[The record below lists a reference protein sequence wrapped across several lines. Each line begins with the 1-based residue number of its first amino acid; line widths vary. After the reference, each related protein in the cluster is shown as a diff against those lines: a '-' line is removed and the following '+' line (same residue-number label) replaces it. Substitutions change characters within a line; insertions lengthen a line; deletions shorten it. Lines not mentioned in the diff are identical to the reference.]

1 MLEGMKVIEVAYYYP
16 APYCC
21 KILADLG
28 AEVIKIE
35 PPQGDPMRYRKEIFA
50 NFNYNKK
57 ILRMDLKKE
66 EDLKRFYDLVKD
78 ADVIVEGFRVGV
90 AKKLKIDYQT
100 LKAVNP
106 SIIYCSIT
114 GFGQRGA
121 AKPVHDINIL
131 SLSGVCSVTG
141 LKFNKP
147 EDPNVQL
154 SDFAS
159 SVFATISILA
169 AYIHKLRT
177 GEGKYIDVSMF
188 NSALAAIPL
197 HVASVGNGKGNIK
210 DFVSNP
216 GYRIYKA
223 KDGYV
228 SIGILDE
235 PRFWKE
241 FCKVIELDYGD
252 ISFDERIKR
261 DEEISKQIAEKFKE
275 LTVDQIEELL
285 KDLPCGV
292 VKDLEEALKDS
303 EIIKEISFENER
315 YIVIGFPVRFESLS

>member
-1 MLEGMKVIEVAYYYP
+1 MLDGMRVVEVAYYYP

-57 ILRMDLKKE
+57 IVKMDLKKE
-66 EDLKRFYDLVKD
+66 EDLKRFYDLVRES
-78 ADVIVEGFRVGV
+78 DVVVEGFRVGV

-100 LKAVNP
+100 LRAINP

-114 GFGQRGA
+114 GFGQKNA
-121 AKPVHDINIL
+121 AKPVHDINVL
-131 SLSGVCSVTG
+131 SLAGVCSITG
-141 LKFNKP
+141 LKFGKP

-159 SVFATISILA
+159 SVFAAISILA
-169 AYIHKLRT
+169 AYVHKLRT
-177 GEGKYIDVSMF
+177 GEGRYIDVSMF

-197 HVASVGNGKGNIK
+197 HVASFGNGKGVIK
-210 DFVSNP
+210 DFISNP

-235 PRFWKE
+235 PKFWSE
-241 FCKVIELDYGD
+241 FCRALGLDYGD
-252 ISFDERIKR
+252 LSFDERIRR
-261 DEEISKQIAEKFKE
+261 DEEISEKIANRLRE
-275 LTVDQIEELL
+275 LRVEEIEELL
-285 KDLPCGV
+285 GDIPCGV
-292 VKDLEEALKDS
+292 VKNLEEVLENS
-303 EIIKEISFENER
+303 EIIEEVSFEGDR
-315 YIVIGFPVRFESLS
+315 YKVMKFPVRFV